1 MREPGYKNL
10 VGILGGGQ
18 LGLFLAQSL
27 ARLGAH
33 TAVFDPDS
41 QAPALRHTAKPF
53 SAPFS
58 DHKRL
63 LEFAEQAQVITYE
76 FEHLPVNFL
85 AGLGEQVAKIRPS
98 LRVLEVSQDRLIE
111 KNFLKD
117 TGFPVVPFLE
127 LKEGADLDKLFAFPL
142 PILVKTV
149 RGGYDGK
156 GQTRLNTPEQLERF
170 LPRLKEKLSAGEVLV
185 AEQVVELHCELSC
198 IVGRKANNCYL
209 MPVFENVHKDSILD
223 TTVFPAQISEALRSE
238 VEELSRAIATALD
251 VQGLLTVEY
260 FIVKE
265 TSGLKV
271 YVNELAPRP
280 HNSGHLSMQAFNISQ
295 FDLLARLLLDLPVGK
310 IEPLSNACFAMAN
323 ILGDCYHDKQ
333 LHWQALAE
341 AEGLVEI
348 LLYGKEEPRPARKM
362 GHLVTTGAT
371 VEQALSRARA
381 LRLALSAH

>member
-1 MREPGYKNL
+1 MKELGNGTV

-33 TAVFDPDS
+33 TSVFDPDS
-41 QAPALRHTAKPF
+41 QAPALRHTARPF

-58 DHKRL
+58 EQSRL
-63 LEFAEQAQVITYE
+63 LAFAEQASVITYE
-76 FEHLPVNFL
+76 FEHLPVHYL
-85 AGLGEQVAKIRPS
+85 AGLGEHVAKIRPS
-98 LRVLEVSQDRLIE
+98 LKVLEVAQDRLIE
-111 KNFLKD
+111 KKFLKAG
-117 TGFPVVPFLE
+117 GFPVVPFLE
-127 LKEGADLDKLFAFPL
+127 LKDGDDLAKLQAFPL

-156 GQTRLNTPEQLERF
+156 GQTRLNNQADLDSF
-170 LPRLKEKLSAGEVLV
+170 LPRLKERLSAGEVLV
-185 AEQVVELHCELSC
+185 AEQVVELHGELSC
-198 IVGRKANNCYL
+198 IVGRKAKQSFL
-209 MPVFENVHKDSILD
+209 MPIFENVHQDSILD
-223 TTVFPAQISEALRSE
+223 TTVFPAQISDELRRQ
-238 VEELSRAIATALD
+238 VEELSTAIATALD

-265 TSGLKV
+265 ASGLKI

-310 IEPLSNACFAMAN
+310 IEPISNACFAMAN
-323 ILGDCYHDKQ
+323 ILGDCYHDKR
-333 LHWQALAE
+333 LKLEALAD

-362 GHLVTTGAT
+362 GHLITTGAT
-371 VEQALSRARA
+371 VDEALTRARA
-381 LRLALSAH
+381 VRLALSGS